1 MKKIKRMCFFL
12 IKGSF
17 TLLHSGLSPLDPF
30 SFFFKKKQ
38 PFSSLLSWLDMSFG
52 RVSRAH
58 DLRLWFKPRRTNK
71 HKQLLSVPGL
81 LSSPHSDAPLFF
93 FFLSLS
99 LSVSLYCWWKAA
111 ETTWLLV
118 WEDTTGRKRSKE
130 SVTTKKTRK
139 RRRLLKR
146 PALKRISEELL
157 SQRSSSP
164 HPEPRKQNVINYTHT
179 GGFLCSHVGLHKR
192 LMAGASPKLHSNPQE
207 CTSNPAEGHRDSK
220 NTQRFML
227 NYS

>member
-1 MKKIKRMCFFL
+1 
-12 IKGSF
+12 
-17 TLLHSGLSPLDPF
+17 
-30 SFFFKKKQ
+30 
-38 PFSSLLSWLDMSFG
+38 MSFG

-93 FFLSLS
+93 FFSFSVSLF

-111 ETTWLLV
+111 ETTWFSF
-118 WEDTTGRKRSKE
+118 WYEKTRQAERDRKKVSRQ
-130 SVTTKKTRK
+130 KKTRK

>member
-1 MKKIKRMCFFL
+1 MTSDFDSNLAALTNTNSYCLSRA
-12 IKGSF
+12 S
-17 TLLHSGLSPLDPF
+17 SPLPT
-30 SFFFKKKQ
+30 Q
-38 PFSSLLSWLDMSFG
+38 T
-52 RVSRAH
+52 R
-58 DLRLWFKPRRTNK
+58 
-71 HKQLLSVPGL
+71 
-81 LSSPHSDAPLFF
+81 LFF
-93 FFLSLS
+93 FFSFSVSLF

-111 ETTWLLV
+111 ETTWFSF
-118 WEDTTGRKRSKE
+118 WYEKTRQAERDRKKVSRQ
-130 SVTTKKTRK
+130 KKPRK